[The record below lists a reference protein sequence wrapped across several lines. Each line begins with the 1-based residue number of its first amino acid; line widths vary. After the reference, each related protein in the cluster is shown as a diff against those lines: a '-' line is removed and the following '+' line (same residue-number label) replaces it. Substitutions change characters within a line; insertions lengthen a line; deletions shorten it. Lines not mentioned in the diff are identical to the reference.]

1 MAAAKWHKEN
11 VPLAEW
17 LIYSSL
23 NVLLFF
29 KYLFILK
36 EKKQILLATKIK
48 IAVHRDAAY
57 GFFQGTLY
65 FKLSP
70 GSMVEVRK

>member
-1 MAAAKWHKEN
+1 MAAAEWHKQHMS
-11 VPLAEW
+11 PAEW
-17 LIYSSL
+17 LFYSSL

-29 KYLFILK
+29 TFFFSLK
-36 EKKQILLATKIK
+36 EEKKILLATKIT
-48 IAVHRDAAY
+48 IAVLRDGAY

-70 GSMVEVRK
+70 GSMEEVWT